1 MSPRNRPWKFL
12 RADGTLPPIA
22 GGAPTETEEKPVL
35 AQLHDRRTAL
45 LDEIQPLLDE
55 REAVR
60 TAFEERRSAEAE
72 ADQPTAE
79 ERTQFAADEEQ
90 FNERL
95 SGLMSDLDSL
105 DARIAQH
112 ETVERSREAAQAA
125 SVGTGTAVS
134 ITHEPHTYRRD
145 NRHYRS
151 YFLDLACSQ
160 LPQARERMHMEGYDE
175 RLQRHAKETAEY
187 VTRSKAQR
195 EVRAQSELEDAEAAT
210 RSRRGIAGG
219 LDESPFHRSQ
229 WSQSDGLD
237 EQRAPSRVPGQGGYG
252 VPPLWLIDDYIRGLR
267 PGRVAAA
274 LCRNVPLPEGTDSIN
289 IPKLLTKTKTG
300 IQTADSAPVVSQD
313 FTDTF
318 VQGNVKTIAGQSDVP
333 IQLVEQSPG
342 QILDDVIM
350 TDLEADYNQQVDIQV
365 IQGNGSGGPLSGGQ
379 VFGLYPATNWG
390 ATGVTWTAAS
400 PTVAGFFQIM
410 GAMMS
415 RTAYNRF
422 SLQDFQYLVH
432 PRRAGWWVTGT
443 DSTSR
448 PIVSSTG
455 FDPYNPQALEAS
467 VLPFEGRVANLPYGP
482 ALYMDANVP
491 ITDSSGTPGGGTAD
505 VAFGAIWD
513 DVWLFEGDLRTRV
526 LAEVLSGTLELRYQ
540 VYGYLS
546 LISRYGPSIT
556 IATGSGFAA
565 PQTVDGTLY

>member
-22 GGAPTETEEKPVL
+22 GADPVTDEKPVL
-35 AQLHDRRTAL
+35 VQLHDRRTAL

-90 FNERL
+90 FNEWL

-145 NRHYRS
+145 NQRQRS
-151 YFLDLACSQ
+151 YFMDLAAATVPEARA
-160 LPQARERMHMEGYDE
+160 LPRSDGYQE
-175 RLQRHAKETAEY
+175 RLQRHAKEMEEV
-187 VTRSKAQR
+187 VTRAKAKR
-195 EVRAQSELEDAEAAT
+195 ELRAQKALEDGET
-210 RSRRGIAGG
+210 EIRSRYQLRGG
-219 LDESPFHRSQ
+219 LDESPFHRSR
-229 WSQSDGLD
+229 WSETDGL
-237 EQRAPSRVPGQGGYG
+237 EERAPSRAPGSGGYS
-252 VPPLWLIDDYIRGLR
+252 VPPLWMVQDLIPGLR
-267 PGRVAAA
+267 PGRVATE

-289 IPKLLTKTKTG
+289 IPKLSTLTKTG
-300 IQTADSAPVVSQD
+300 IQTADSAPVVSRD

-318 VQGNVKTIAGQSDVP
+318 VQANVKTIAGQEDVP
-333 IQLVEQSPG
+333 IQLIEQSPG
-342 QILDDVIM
+342 QILDSALM
-350 TDLEADYNQQVDIQV
+350 TDLHADYDQQADLQV

-379 VFGLYPATNWG
+379 MFGLYPATNWG

-400 PTVAGFFQIM
+400 PTVAGFFQVL

-415 RTAYNRF
+415 KTAYNRF
-422 SLQDFQYLVH
+422 SLVDFQYLFH
-432 PRRAGWWVTGT
+432 PRRAGWWLTGT
-443 DSTSR
+443 DTVGR
-448 PIVSSTG
+448 PLVSQLG
-455 FDPYNPQALEAS
+455 FNPYNPQALEQS
-467 VLPFEGRVANLPYGP
+467 MLPFEGRVADLPFGP
-482 ALYMDANVP
+482 AAYMDANVP

-505 VAFGAIWD
+505 IALACIWD
-513 DVWLFEGDLRTRV
+513 DIWFFEGDLRTRV
-526 LAEVLSGTLELRYQ
+526 LSEVLSGTLELRFQ
-540 VYGYLS
+540 VFNYVAL
-546 LISRYGPSIT
+546 LSRYGPSIT
-556 IATGSGFAA
+556 IGTGTGFAA
-565 PQTVDGTLY
+565 PQTVDGTAY